1 MISLYT
7 VVYITAGLISRA
19 ALQLIFVTQP
29 VVEQLSIYADVRAV
43 MAHLRCHMLL
53 RNRVHRDIDLV
64 GVKMHSRDPRGPQCC
79 DVALIFLCA
88 GTT

>member
-64 GVKMHSRDPRGPQCC
+64 GAKMHGRGPRGPHCC
-79 DVALIFLCA
+79 EITFIFLCA